1 MKDFTVIVGAPGT
14 EKKNPKEGPETS
26 PGNEAKVRINLDGIL
41 DPLADLFSFCE
52 SRLADSERK
61 EPSKAERAVEEQ
73 SGLKP
78 YVVNLEA
85 ASVKEVPVNAASPE
99 AAEKLAFEMY
109 NTSDVLDFNDAD
121 VISVTPKVVEVE
133 DKSLEERKAETMIE
147 LVRLIRSSDAP
158 DDVLGL
164 VLDRMFTDIFEA
176 NDIVT
181 S

>member
-14 EKKNPKEGPETS
+14 ENMNATQMLKTTPGKKE
-26 PGNEAKVRINLDGIL
+26 KVRIDIGGVLDLVSNIL
-41 DPLADLFSFCE
+41 DSCE
-52 SRLADSERK
+52 SRFIEMEKKEEKAAD
-61 EPSKAERAVEEQ
+61 P

-78 YVVNLEA
+78 YMVILEA
-85 ASVKEVPVNAASPE
+85 ASVKEVPINAASPE

-121 VISVTPKVVEVE
+121 VVSVTPKVVKVE
-133 DKSLEERKAETMIE
+133 EKSLEERKAETMTE

-164 VLDRMFTDIFEA
+164 VLDRMFTDLFEA
-176 NDIVT
+176 KDIVT